1 MFVKKRSIL
10 TEKSNV
16 RYVNGFATIGSVKLN
31 VCSFE
36 VDGVLIDTGAASL
49 ASEFNTF
56 FAEADIDKVI
66 LTHDHED
73 HTGGAAFLQ
82 KKYGVPIYIN
92 EMTADACSQKANY
105 PFYRKLFWGKRQP
118 FQAQAIGK
126 TFSSRTATWKVLETP
141 GHSADHLAFLNENTG
156 QLFSGDLYV
165 HPETKVVLR
174 EESIPQI
181 IASIEYVLTQDFGEM
196 FCCHAGYVADGRK
209 AFRRKLQYLTELQG
223 EIRTLYEKG
232 DTVEEIQAQLF
243 PKRYPIIYIS
253 RGEWDT
259 IHIVRS
265 ILEGADMEEKRAT
278 V

>member
-1 MFVKKRSIL
+1 MLIKKRSIL
-10 TEKSNV
+10 TEKSGV
-16 RYVNGFATIGSVKLN
+16 HYMNGIATIGPVKLN
-31 VCSFE
+31 VCSFA

-49 ASEFNTF
+49 ATEFKSF
-56 FAEADIDKVI
+56 FADADIDKVL

-92 EMTADACSQKANY
+92 DMSVRACPNKASY
-105 PFYRKLFWGKRQP
+105 PLYRQLFWGRRRP
-118 FQAQAIGK
+118 FEAQAIGQ
-126 TFSSRTATWKVLETP
+126 TFSSRTATWKVLDTP
-141 GHSADHLAFLNENTG
+141 GHSADHLAFLNEQTG
-156 QLFSGDLYV
+156 QLFSGDLFV

-181 IASIEYVLTQDFGEM
+181 IASIEYVLTQDFGEL
-196 FCCHAGYVADGRK
+196 FCCHAGYVADGRQ
-209 AFRRKLQYLTELQG
+209 AFNRKLQYLTELQG
-223 EIRTLYEKG
+223 EIVTLYEKG
-232 DTVEEIQAQLF
+232 LTVKEIQAQLF
-243 PKRYPIIYIS
+243 PKKYPIIYFS

-265 ILEGADMEEKRAT
+265 VIEDKKRAT